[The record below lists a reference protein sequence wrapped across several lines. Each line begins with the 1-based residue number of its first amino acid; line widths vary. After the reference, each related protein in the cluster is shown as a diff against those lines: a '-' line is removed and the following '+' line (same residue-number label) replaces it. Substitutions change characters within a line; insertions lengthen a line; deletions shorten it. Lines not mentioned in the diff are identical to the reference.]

1 MVKRKMAKQIYPT
14 VEIQF
19 DGSTFSQT
27 TKTSAK
33 TTTVTFKLDE
43 PFEQELEELGITKKV
58 NIGEKWI
65 RLGKDITEKHG
76 K

>member
-1 MVKRKMAKQIYPT
+1 MSKTWFLILGIGMVKRKMAKQIYPT

-33 TTTVTFKLDE
+33 TTTITFKLDE

-58 NIGEKWI
+58 NI
-65 RLGKDITEKHG
+65 RVR
-76 K
+76 